1 MRLTAFACFPCE
13 FLRAW
18 YCNLQ
23 SIARQ
28 QRNMDNA
35 VVNAWMH

>member
-13 FLRAW
+13 FLRAC

-28 QRNMDNA
+28 QRNMDNT